1 LVLKEVG
8 LSATIVWRHRM
19 YIEIIP
25 NPTKDD
31 VWYIRKQ
38 LQEFNLTHLEVTEDK
53 PFVLFAKDDE
63 SGERIGGISC
73 TIFGQWIDIDSLWVR
88 EDQRGKGIG
97 SALLE
102 RSVERARKA
111 GCTNAW
117 VNTFSFQSPEF
128 YLKHGF
134 EKVFEQANYPKTSSR
149 TFLVREIEQ
158 LPGEDAVSGKEVV
171 GQPGSIE
178 IREEKA

>member
-1 LVLKEVG
+1 
-8 LSATIVWRHRM
+8 M

-25 NPTKDD
+25 NPSKDD
-31 VWYIRKQ
+31 IWYIRKH
-38 LQEFNLTHLEVTEDK
+38 LQEFNLKHLEVTEDK
-53 PFVLFAKDDE
+53 PFVFFAKDDE
-63 SGERIGGISC
+63 TGERIAGISC
-73 TIFGQWIDIDSLWVR
+73 TIFGQWLDIDFLWVR
-88 EDQRGKGIG
+88 EDQRGHTIG
-97 SALLE
+97 STLLE
-102 RSVERARKA
+102 RSLERAKKA

-134 EKVFEQANYPKTSSR
+134 KKVFEQTNYPKTSSR

-158 LPGEDAVSGKEVV
+158 PIGEEAVAGDEIV
-171 GQPGSIE
+171 GEPGSIE

>member
-1 LVLKEVG
+1 
-8 LSATIVWRHRM
+8 M

-25 NPTKDD
+25 NPSKDD
-31 VWYIRKQ
+31 VWYIRKH
-38 LQEFNLTHLEVTEDK
+38 LQEFNLKYLEVTEDK
-53 PFVLFAKDDE
+53 PFVFFAKDDE
-63 SGERIGGISC
+63 TGERIGGVAC
-73 TIFGQWIDIDSLWVR
+73 TIFGQWLDIDFLWVR
-88 EDQRGKGIG
+88 EDQRGHGIG

-134 EKVFEQANYPKTSSR
+134 EIVFEQTNYPKTSSR

-158 LPGEDAVSGKEVV
+158 PRGEDAVSGDEVV